1 MREGPRVED
10 VATGNVR
17 GLGVTGVERE
27 EEGLPTDAAMTKG
40 NLAGARAPV

>member
-17 GLGVTGVERE
+17 GLGTTGVERE
-27 EEGLPTDAAMTKG
+27 EEGLPGDATMTKG
-40 NLAGARAPV
+40 NLADARVPV

>member
-27 EEGLPTDAAMTKG
+27 EEGLLGDATMMKG